1 MKANFEINIR
11 YFIKNEI
18 KLVEINEEL
27 EIKREKEINYFDD
40 YYW

>member
-40 YYW
+40 YY